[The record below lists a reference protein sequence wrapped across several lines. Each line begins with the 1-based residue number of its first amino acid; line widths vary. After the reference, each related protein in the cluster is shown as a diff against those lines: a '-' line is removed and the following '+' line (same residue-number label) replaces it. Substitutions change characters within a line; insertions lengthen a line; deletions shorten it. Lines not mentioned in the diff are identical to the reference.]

1 MKRIII
7 LTTSMALCATAAL
20 LLHPLL
26 YVVGIEFYTDQPHI
40 VIHYF
45 LTYIIIGTLLWY
57 LFRRKVWWKQVLIIY
72 VGVNIVLFS
81 FMITLLSKMN
91 INDGMTG
98 LLIISTSFGNAL
110 LSAIPICI
118 SCYFSQNDT
127 SV

>member
-7 LTTSMALCATAAL
+7 FTTSMVLCAAAAL

-26 YVVGIEFYTDQPHI
+26 YVVGIEFYTGQPNI

-57 LFRRKVWWKQVLIIY
+57 LFRRKVWWKQVLIIF

-118 SCYFSQNDT
+118 SCYYSQNDT
-127 SV
+127 PV

>member
-1 MKRIII
+1 MKRIIF
-7 LTTSMALCATAAL
+7 TTSMVLCAAAAL

-26 YVVGIEFYTDQPHI
+26 YVVGIVFYTGQPHI

-45 LTYIIIGTLLWY
+45 LTYTIIGTLLWY
-57 LFRRKVWWKQVLIIY
+57 LFRRKVWWKQVLIIF

-118 SCYFSQNDT
+118 SCYYSQNDT
-127 SV
+127 PV